1 MKKNYKIFGCLLII
15 GLLAWIFFPT
25 STPPKHQQ
33 VSIKKELSNHLTM
46 SKNVTSKA
54 SYNDINKS
62 DIQKPASRAVE
73 NKRVPANVG
82 NKFFKYSQ
90 TDPFDVYPKTQI
102 SSKYAVVNGLLVSF
116 QKTPSAIRSFGG
128 LNFYEEGQFQGGNLV
143 VFDKTQEKYAM
154 WSGEVIIDTS
164 EKNIEELLG
173 KFDVELVSKTPGR
186 IIIKAGPDF
195 NLSTDINSIEKSTGI
210 DSLSLDLKY
219 SKLMRQ

>member
-1 MKKNYKIFGCLLII
+1 MKINYKIFGSLSIL
-15 GLLAWIFFPT
+15 GFLAWIFFLT
-25 STPPKHQQ
+25 STPPKQQQ
-33 VSIKKELSNHLTM
+33 VSFKKEISNHPTI

-54 SYNDINKS
+54 SNYESNQL
-62 DIQKPASRAVE
+62 DIQKPASRSVE
-73 NKRVPANVG
+73 NKRIPTNLG
-82 NKFFKYSQ
+82 NKFYKYSQ

-102 SSKYAVVNGLLVSF
+102 TNKYAVVNGLVVSF
-116 QKTPSAIRSFGG
+116 QKTPSAIRSIGG
-128 LNFYEEGQFQGGNLV
+128 LNYYEESQFQGGSLV
-143 VFDKTQEKYAM
+143 VFDKSQEKYAM
-154 WSGEVIIDTS
+154 WSGEVIIEAS